1 MKKDMALLP
10 KTADVI
16 IIGGG
21 VMGTSTAYH
30 LAKKG
35 CRKVVLLERQLFF
48 GQGATGR
55 CAGGFRHQFAT
66 EIDIRLSRQSI
77 GMLERFPL
85 EMEQEIGFNQ
95 CGYLF
100 LLSDEEDVRVFRS
113 NVQLQR
119 RLGVETEWLSVE
131 DIARLLPL
139 LNLDGI
145 AAATFCGQDGL
156 ADPSSVVQGYVKG
169 ARRLGATLLTET
181 EVIDIEVQAGRVRG
195 VVTNHGMI
203 QTPVA
208 VNAAGPWASQIGAM
222 AGVEVFV
229 KPVRR
234 QMSVTTA
241 VPQVPS
247 DFPMVIDFAQ
257 SLYFHREGP
266 GILTGM
272 SNPDQPAGFDQSVD
286 LDWQMRH
293 LEAAIRRM
301 PILTEAGIL
310 NSWAGLY
317 EVSPDALPILGRVSG
332 AEGFFCINGFSGHGF
347 MHGPICGLLVAEEIM
362 DGGAHTVDISSLR
375 LERFEGKG
383 ELREYVVV

>member
-1 MKKDMALLP
+1 MEKKMASLP
-10 KTADVI
+10 KTAEVV

-35 CRKVVLLERQLFF
+35 CRDVVLVEKETFF
-48 GQGATGR
+48 GEGATGR

-66 EIDIRLSRQSI
+66 EIDIRLSKHSI
-77 GMLERFPL
+77 PMLERFPS
-85 EMEQEIGFNQ
+85 EVGQQIGFNP

-100 LLSDEEDVRVFRS
+100 LLSREEDVLAFER

-119 RLGVETEWLSVE
+119 RLGVETQWLSVDE
-131 DIARLLPL
+131 IAHLVPL
-139 LNLDGI
+139 VDLEGI
-145 AAATFCGQDGL
+145 TAGTFCGQDGL
-156 ADPSSVVQGYVKG
+156 ADPSSVVHGYVKG

-181 EVIDIEVQAGRVRG
+181 EVHDIEVRAGRVRG
-195 VVTNHGMI
+195 VITNRGTI
-203 QTPVA
+203 QTPIV

-222 AGVEVFV
+222 AGVDLFV

-234 QMSVTTA
+234 QMSVTTPI
-241 VPQVPS
+241 PQVPA

-272 SNPDQPAGFDQSVD
+272 SNPHEPPGFDQSVD
-286 LDWQMRH
+286 RDWQIRH
-293 LEAAIRRM
+293 LEAASLRM
-301 PILTEAGIL
+301 PILAEAGIL

-317 EVSPDALPILGRVSG
+317 EVSPDALPILGRVC
-332 AEGFFCINGFSGHGF
+332 EVQGFFCINGFSGHGF
-347 MHGPICGLLVAEEIM
+347 MHGPICGLLTAEEIV
-362 DGGAHTVDISSLR
+362 DGGAHTVDISAVR
-375 LERFEGKG
+375 IERFERSE

>member
-1 MKKDMALLP
+1 MAFLP
-10 KTADVI
+10 KTADVV

-35 CRKVVLLERQLFF
+35 CRKVVLLEKEMFF

-66 EIDIRLSRQSI
+66 EIDIRLSQQSI
-77 GMLERFPL
+77 RMLERFPL
-85 EMEQEIGFNQ
+85 EMDQEIGFNQ

-100 LLSDEEDVRVFRS
+100 LLSDEEDVRAFRR
-113 NVQLQR
+113 NVTLQR
-119 RLGVETEWLSVE
+119 RLRVETEWLSVE
-131 DIARLLPL
+131 DIAQLAPL
-139 LNLDGI
+139 FNLEGI
-145 AAATFCGQDGL
+145 AAGTFCGEDGL
-156 ADPSSVVQGYVKG
+156 ADPSSVVQGFLKG
-169 ARRLGATLLTET
+169 ARRLGATLLTES
-181 EVIDIEVQAGRVRG
+181 EALDIKVQAGRVRG
-195 VVTNHGMI
+195 VITNRGRI
-203 QTPVA
+203 QTPVV
-208 VNAAGPWASQIGAM
+208 VNAAGPWAGRIGAM

-241 VPQVPS
+241 IPQVPS

-272 SNPDQPAGFDQSVD
+272 SNPDEPAGFDQSVD

-293 LEAAIRRM
+293 LEAATRRM
-301 PILTEAGIL
+301 PILAEAGIL

-317 EVSPDALPILGRVSG
+317 EVSPDALPILGRVAR

-347 MHGPICGLLVAEEIM
+347 MHGPICGLLVAEEII

-375 LERFEGKG
+375 IERFERRG

>member
-1 MKKDMALLP
+1 MLP
-10 KTADVI
+10 KTADVV

-35 CRKVVLLERQLFF
+35 CREVVLLERELFF

-77 GMLERFPL
+77 RMLERFPL
-85 EMEQEIGFNQ
+85 ELEQEIGFNQ

-100 LLSDEEDVRVFRS
+100 LLSVEQDVRAFLR

-119 RLGVETEWLSVE
+119 RLGVETDWLSVE
-131 DIARLLPL
+131 DIAQLVPL
-139 LNLDGI
+139 FNLDGI

-203 QTPVA
+203 QTPVV

-222 AGVEVFV
+222 AGVEVLV

-272 SNPDQPAGFDQSVD
+272 SNPDEPAGFDQSVD

-293 LEAAIRRM
+293 LEAATRRM
-301 PILTEAGIL
+301 PILAEAGIL

-317 EVSPDALPILGRVSG
+317 EVSPDALPILGQVAR

-347 MHGPICGLLVAEEIM
+347 MHGPICGLLVAEEII

-375 LERFEGKG
+375 IERFERRG

>member
-1 MKKDMALLP
+1 VHPLIGSEKKIALLP
-10 KTADVI
+10 KTAEVV

-35 CRKVVLLERQLFF
+35 CREVVLVEKETFF

-66 EIDIRLSRQSI
+66 EIDIRLSKHSI
-77 GMLERFPL
+77 PMLERFPL
-85 EMEQEIGFNQ
+85 EIGQEIGFNQ

-100 LLSDEEDVRVFRS
+100 LLSREEDVRAFRR
-113 NVQLQR
+113 NVELQR
-119 RLGVETEWLSVE
+119 RLGVETQWLSVE
-131 DIARLLPL
+131 KIAQLVPL
-139 LNLDGI
+139 VDLEGI
-145 AAATFCGQDGL
+145 AAGTFCGQDGL

-169 ARRLGATLLTET
+169 ARRLGAMLLTET
-181 EVIDIEVQAGRVRG
+181 EVLDIEVRAGRVRG
-195 VVTNHGMI
+195 VITSQGMI
-203 QTPVA
+203 QTPVV
-208 VNAAGPWASQIGAM
+208 VNAAGPWAGQVGAM
-222 AGVEVFV
+222 AGVDVFV

-234 QMSVTTA
+234 QMSATTPI
-241 VPQVPS
+241 PQVPK

-272 SNPDQPAGFDQSVD
+272 SNPDEPPGFDQSLD

-293 LEAAIRRM
+293 LEAAILRM
-301 PILTEAGIL
+301 PILAEAGIL

-317 EVSPDALPILGRVSG
+317 EVSPDALPILGRVAG
-332 AEGFFCINGFSGHGF
+332 LEGYFCIVKPEFARKHHTTVASESERPCHAGGKEGRWPNGSVH
-347 MHGPICGLLVAEEIM
+347 P
-362 DGGAHTVDISSLR
+362 
-375 LERFEGKG
+375 
-383 ELREYVVV
+383 

>member
-1 MKKDMALLP
+1 MALLP
-10 KTADVI
+10 KTAEVV

-35 CRKVVLLERQLFF
+35 CRQVVLLEKETFF

-66 EIDIRLSRQSI
+66 EIDIRLSKHSI
-77 GMLERFPL
+77 PMLERFSL
-85 EMEQEIGFNQ
+85 EMGQEIGFNQ

-100 LLSDEEDVRVFRS
+100 LLSREEDVLAFRE
-113 NVQLQR
+113 NVELQR
-119 RLGVETEWLSVE
+119 RLGVESVWLSAE
-131 DIARLLPL
+131 EIAQLVPVIHLE
-139 LNLDGI
+139 GI
-145 AAATFCGQDGL
+145 AASTFCGQDGL

-181 EVIDIEVQAGRVRG
+181 EALDIEVAGGRVRG
-195 VVTNHGMI
+195 VVTDRGRI
-203 QTPVA
+203 QTPVV
-208 VNAAGPWASQIGAM
+208 VNAAGPWAGQVGAM
-222 AGVEVFV
+222 AGVDVFV

-234 QMSVTTA
+234 QMSVTTPI
-241 VPQVPS
+241 PQLPA

-272 SNPDQPAGFDQSVD
+272 SNPDEPPGFDQSVD
-286 LDWQMRH
+286 LDWQIRH
-293 LEAAIRRM
+293 FEAATLRM
-301 PILTEAGIL
+301 PILAEAGIL

-317 EVSPDALPILGRVSG
+317 EVSPDALPILGRV
-332 AEGFFCINGFSGHGF
+332 AELDGFICINGFSGHGF
-347 MHGPICGLLVAEEIM
+347 MHGPICGLLIAEEIV
-362 DGGAHTVDISSLR
+362 DGGAHTVDIKSLR
-375 LERFEGKG
+375 IERFERREGLK
-383 ELREYVVV
+383 EYVVV